1 MDGSLSGVHLLPKLR
16 GYFAEFLNHD
26 SLVRLS
32 MLYLTTCVG
41 LGTGG
46 FDPHVEAFLDKTGS
60 PLNPTKGI
68 PITPHLSRSRVYLGT
83 GHTLRHTQPP
93 VCSSYHFVSPLLTR
107 SPYPRSPK
115 RPNTN
120 PTNHHKS
127 GMKNS
132 CPAVKTHC

>member
-1 MDGSLSGVHLLPKLR
+1 
-16 GYFAEFLNHD
+16 
-26 SLVRLS
+26 

-60 PLNPTKGI
+60 PLNPTKGV

-107 SPYPRSPK
+107 SPQSRSYK
-115 RPNTN
+115 RPNKHPSPPKKGRN
-120 PTNHHKS
+120 INKLDDS
-127 GMKNS
+127 YSQMKAMLDGS
-132 CPAVKTHC
+132 KAGTRISTGYPSTTPVGLALGPD